1 MTLSPEQRA
10 RLLRTKLAALVR
22 DLGGPEGEPTDL
34 GASAAVV
41 AQGRAAVLIEQGS
54 AAGLSGAL
62 LWAARQGAVELTVFV
77 DDAAAADVARW
88 AGYFE
93 LGGAPDRR
101 STGPGRGVAPGRSGA
116 AADRRCPS
124 PQVPTDLIEQ
134 LRARRCRRRRRARG
148 RAGRGPRPRGRPPGR
163 VARRGRRRRRSC
175 TSRRAS
181 VASTEMQWQPHGP
194 TRRRVIR
201 SPARSSRCA
210 RTAIRARRCIRSSC
224 CPANGGCDRW
234 SWPNPR
240 LVGAGTLVA
249 ADMTTEPHGL
259 RDVHPAA
266 AVGTDL
272 EGRPVVVVCST
283 GVDLALVP
291 LAADTRELHDPD
303 ARLVAGAARV
313 VTTTARRVTLLGL
326 LRRPADLVD
335 LAPGGADVLPEA
347 LSARLERAR
356 ARVRGLRGPPGR
368 PRRGRRPASLRR
380 ALASLQ
386 RAAADRGAHRGA
398 ARARRGRGRGAGAG
412 RGRPTATNAS
422 RCGARS
428 PSSRPGQR
436 SSRTS

>member
-1 MTLSPEQRA
+1 MTLSPEQRS
-10 RLLRTKLAALVR
+10 RLLRAKLAALVR

-93 LGGAPDRR
+93 LAGAPIDVRQVQGAG
-101 STGPGRGVAPGRSGA
+101 SHPADPAPLPTA
-116 AADRRCPS
+116 LPS
-124 PQVPTDLIEQ
+124 PQMPTDLIEQ
-134 LRARRCRRRRRARG
+134 LHAAGVDVVVEHGVVRG
-148 RAGRGPRPRGRPPGR
+148 EVHGLE
-163 VARRGRRRRRSC
+163 VARLVVWPAEVGGDDQLHLEAGVGRFDRD
-175 TSRRAS
+175 A
-181 VASTEMQWQPHGP
+181 VAA
-194 TRRRVIR
+194 
-201 SPARSSRCA
+201 ARPDEAPGDSLA
-210 RTAIRARRCIRSSC
+210 RTVEQVRAHRFPGAPVHPVQLLSRERWLRSMVVAE
-224 CPANGGCDRW
+224 PG
-234 SWPNPR
+234 

-303 ARLVAGAARV
+303 ARLVVALPSRDHHSA
-313 VTTTARRVTLLGL
+313 TVTLLGM

-335 LAPGGADVLPEA
+335 LAPGWG
-347 LSARLERAR
+347 
-356 ARVRGLRGPPGR
+356 
-368 PRRGRRPASLRR
+368 
-380 ALASLQ
+380 
-386 RAAADRGAHRGA
+386 
-398 ARARRGRGRGAGAG
+398 
-412 RGRPTATNAS
+412 
-422 RCGARS
+422 
-428 PSSRPGQR
+428 
-436 SSRTS
+436 